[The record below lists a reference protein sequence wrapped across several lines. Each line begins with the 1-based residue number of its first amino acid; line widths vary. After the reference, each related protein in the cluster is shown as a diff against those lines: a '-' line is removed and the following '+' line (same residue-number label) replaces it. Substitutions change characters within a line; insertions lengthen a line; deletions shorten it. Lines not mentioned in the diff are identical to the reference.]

1 MSGFDVSAGV
11 VGLVSLSITLFQGCI
26 QGFVLLSTANDFGRD
41 ADIVRCMIE
50 WEQYRLYEWADKV
63 GLETK
68 PNRKINW
75 SLVSQ
80 HLDQLK
86 AILTDVEKIK
96 KDYELRIEITD
107 DDLKPEDIAATRK
120 GLRGKL
126 AMLKPKFQNQTAQR
140 LHKSSTP
147 WKRLRWAA
155 FDKERLQILVQD
167 VKFFNDRLYDL
178 LENSDREFFK
188 QALEALLRNVISQT
202 ESSSDLESIKM
213 LLNPDISKEGLES
226 AISAAATLKQRR
238 LALDF
243 TEYNTNRTSRS
254 NIASK
259 MPHRPYPSWGRIP
272 VNNPRGPRKLHLG
285 SLSGFAPPSAEKRR
299 ELAVYEGR
307 KVLLEWKTIKRADES
322 RLKHRVEA
330 LATLLGNISHPS
342 FHSLKCKGSIK
353 VSSGEFAYIFE
364 MPPLQSVDFRS
375 LLQLLRPECRP
386 SLSDR
391 LSLGAALAETVLQLH
406 TSGWLHKGIRS
417 DNVIFCREKD
427 HDWKAD
433 SLSPVYLGGYEY
445 ARADNPLDITEAPSS
460 QKETDIYRH
469 PALTGG
475 SHNSY
480 KKQYDLYALGCVLLE
495 IGLWCSLQ
503 SILLLALRREREDFR
518 VRHGLQLEFG
528 GPLEVAELSEKKKML
543 ITDNRNGGIMKELE
557 FMAGKKYASVVLA
570 CLTAGDGVQFKD
582 EKKEEGD
589 MSEEGDEGNESEE
602 NDDSATLLDLQEW
615 VVMELKGSVI

>member
-1 MSGFDVSAGV
+1 MSGFEVAAGV
-11 VGLVSLSITLFQGCI
+11 VGVVSLSVTVFQGCI
-26 QGFVLLSTANDFGRD
+26 QGFVLLSTAQDFGRD

-50 WEQYRLYEWADKV
+50 WEQYRLYEWAEKV

-68 PNRKINW
+68 PNRKLNW
-75 SLVSQ
+75 NLVSQ
-80 HLDQLK
+80 YLEQLK
-86 AILTDVEKIK
+86 AILTDVNKIK
-96 KDYELRIEITD
+96 KDYELHIEVTD
-107 DDLKPEDIAATRK
+107 DDLKMEDIAATRK

-126 AMLKPKFQNQTAQR
+126 AVLKPKFQNQTAQR

-155 FDKERLQILVQD
+155 YDKERLQILVQD
-167 VKFFNDRLYDL
+167 VKYFNDRLYDL

-188 QALEALLRNVISQT
+188 LALEALLRNVISQT
-202 ESSSDLESIKM
+202 ESSSDLDSIKM
-213 LLNPDISKEGLES
+213 LIDPDISKEGSES
-226 AISAAATLKQRR
+226 GVSAAATLKQRR

-254 NIASK
+254 NTASTIS
-259 MPHRPYPSWGRIP
+259 HRPYSSRGRIP
-272 VNNPRGPRKLHLG
+272 VNNPRSPRKLNLAA
-285 SLSGFAPPSAEKRR
+285 LSGFSPPSAEKRR

-330 LATLLGNISHPS
+330 LATLLGNITHPS
-342 FHSLKCKGSIK
+342 FHSLKCKGSLK

-364 MPPLQSVDFRS
+364 TPPLQSVDFRS
-375 LLQLLRPECRP
+375 LSQLLRLECRP
-386 SLSDR
+386 SLNDR

-417 DNVIFCREKD
+417 DNVIFCRENL
-427 HDWKAD
+427 HNWKAD

-469 PALTGG
+469 PALTSG
-475 SHNSY
+475 SHSSY

-503 SILLLALRREREDFR
+503 SILLLALRRGSKDFR
-518 VRHGLQLEFG
+518 VPHGLNLEFG
-528 GPLEVAELSEKKKML
+528 GQVEVAELSEKKRIL
-543 ITDNRNGGIMKELE
+543 VTDNRDGGIVKELE
-557 FMAGKKYASVVLA
+557 FMAGKKYASVVMA
-570 CLTAGDGVQFKD
+570 CLTAGDGVQSKD
-582 EKKEEGD
+582 AKEVEGD
-589 MSEEGDEGNESEE
+589 TSGED
-602 NDDSATLLDLQEW
+602 DDSDTLLDLQEW
-615 VVMELKGSVI
+615 VVMELKGYV

>member
-1 MSGFDVSAGV
+1 MSGFDVAAGV
-11 VGLVSLSITLFQGCI
+11 VGVVSLSVTIFQGCI
-26 QGFVLLSTANDFGRD
+26 QGFVLLSTAQNFGRD

-50 WEQYRLYEWADKV
+50 WEQYRLCEWAEKV

-86 AILTDVEKIK
+86 AILTDVNKIK
-96 KDYELRIEITD
+96 KDYELRIEVTD
-107 DDLKPEDIAATRK
+107 DDLKLEDIAATRK
-120 GLRGKL
+120 GLQGRL
-126 AMLKPKFQNQTAQR
+126 AMLKPKLQNQTAQR

-155 FDKERLQILVQD
+155 FDKERLQILIQD
-167 VKFFNDRLYDL
+167 VKYFNDRLYDL
-178 LENSDREFFK
+178 LENSDRDFFK

-202 ESSSDLESIKM
+202 ESSSDLDSIKM
-213 LLNPDISKEGLES
+213 LLSPDISKEGLES
-226 AISAAATLKQRR
+226 AVSAAATLKQRR

-243 TEYNTNRTSRS
+243 TEYDANRTSRS
-254 NIASK
+254 NIAST
-259 MPHRPYPSWGRIP
+259 MSHRPYPSRGRIP
-272 VNNPRGPRKLHLG
+272 INNSRGPRKLHLA
-285 SLSGFAPPSAEKRR
+285 SLSGFSPPSAEKRR
-299 ELAVYEGR
+299 ELAVYEGQR
-307 KVLLEWKTIKRADES
+307 VLLEWKTIKKADES
-322 RLKHRVEA
+322 KLKHRVEA
-330 LATLLGNISHPS
+330 LATLLGNITHPS
-342 FHSLKCKGSIK
+342 FHSLKCKGSLK

-364 MPPLQSVDFRS
+364 APPLQSVDFCS
-375 LLQLLRPECRP
+375 LLQLLHMECRP

-391 LSLGAALAETVLQLH
+391 VSLGAALAETVLQLH

-427 HDWKAD
+427 HNWKAD
-433 SLSPVYLGGYEY
+433 NLCPVYLGGYEY

-469 PALTGG
+469 PELTGG

-503 SILLLALRREREDFR
+503 NILLLALRRKTEEFR

-528 GPLEVAELSEKKKML
+528 GQVEVAELSEKRRML
-543 ITDNRNGGIMKELE
+543 VTDIRDGAIIKELE
-557 FMAGKKYASVVLA
+557 FMAGKKYASVVMA
-570 CLTAGDGVQFKD
+570 CLTAGDGVHSKN
-582 EKKEEGD
+582 EKEEEGD
-589 MSEEGDEGNESEE
+589 SGEEE
-602 NDDSATLLDLQEW
+602 DDFATLLNLQEW
-615 VVMELKGSVI
+615 VVMELKSSIV